1 MDKIISLIERLER
14 VKLARDMEPDPDGL
28 SLSLWAMGAE
38 LAQLDELEKAALL
51 AEFNQAAPLEGTDS
65 LDLDM
70 EALEQFIADYGE

>member
-38 LAQLDELEKAALL
+38 LAVLDEAGLAAE
-51 AEFNQAAPLEGTDS
+51 A
-65 LDLDM
+65 
-70 EALEQFIADYGE
+70 EALGITPEDVREIAWTYAR

>member
-38 LAQLDELEKAALL
+38 LAVLDEAGLAAE
-51 AEFNQAAPLEGTDS
+51 A
-65 LDLDM
+65 
-70 EALEQFIADYGE
+70 EALGITPEDVREIARTYAR

>member
-38 LAQLDELEKAALL
+38 LALWRGRTAL
-51 AEFNQAAPLEGTDS
+51 
-65 LDLDM
+65 
-70 EALEQFIADYGE
+70 IWIWKH